1 MRDLE
6 KPGRSQVIARNGMAA
21 TSHSLSTLAAISMLQ
36 AGGNAMDAAITA
48 CAVQCVVE
56 PGSTGIG
63 GDCFA
68 LYMPRGTGKVVAFNG
83 SGRLPAA
90 ATLDAYRSAI
100 GVKAI
105 PRQSPFAVTV
115 PGAIDAWHQLLRDH
129 GTKTLAD
136 VLKPAIA
143 LAHDGYAV
151 TERVHTDWVEQEPVL
166 RVDPNAAR
174 MLLVDGKAPAIGTVH
189 RQPEL
194 ARTFETIAAV
204 GRDGFYKGAVAA
216 DLVDYLRS
224 HGGLHT
230 LADFEAAQ
238 GEYVAP
244 ISTDFR
250 GHAIWECPPNGQGI
264 VALLILNI
272 LSGFKAEG
280 SPVSLERYHRE
291 IEATRLAYAVRNAA
305 VADPAMARVP
315 VDDLLS
321 SSLADK
327 LRAMIA
333 SRRRIQELP
342 AYVPPKHADTV
353 YITVVDKDRNA
364 ASFINSTFNTF
375 GSGLVG
381 PKTGVVLHNRGISFS
396 LVEGHP
402 NAVAPRKRPMHTIIP
417 GMAVKAGKA
426 AMSFGVMGGHYQAMG
441 QASFVSKVYD
451 YDMEMQEAMNLPRVF
466 PLPGTSQVEYELTL
480 DPSVAAGLTSM
491 GYELVRPLRPIGG
504 AQAVAIDWVNGVLTG
519 ASDPR
524 KDGCALGY

>member
-1 MRDLE
+1 
-6 KPGRSQVIARNGMAA
+6 MAA
-21 TSHSLSTLAAISMLQ
+21 TSHPLSTLAAISTLQ
-36 AGGNAMDAAITA
+36 SGGNAMDAAITA

-68 LYMPRGTGKVVAFNG
+68 LYMPRGKGKVVAFNG

-90 ATLDAYRSAI
+90 ATLEAYHKAV
-100 GVKAI
+100 GDKAI
-105 PRQSPFAVTV
+105 PRQSPFAVTI

-129 GTKTLAD
+129 GTRSLGE

-143 LAHDGYAV
+143 LAHDGYAIS
-151 TERVHTDWVEQEPVL
+151 ERVHVDWVEQEPL
-166 RVDPNAAR
+166 LGADPGAAR
-174 MLLVDGKAPAIGTVH
+174 MLLAGGKAPATGSVH

-194 ARTFETIAAV
+194 ARTLELIAAG
-204 GRDGFYKGAVAA
+204 GRDAFYTGSVAA
-216 DLVDYLRS
+216 DIVDYLRS
-224 HGGLHT
+224 LGGLHT
-230 LADFEAAQ
+230 LSDFAEAK
-238 GEYVAP
+238 GDYVTP
-244 ISTDFR
+244 ISTGFR
-250 GHAIWECPPNGQGI
+250 GHQIWECPPNGQGI

-272 LSGFKAEG
+272 LSGFKTKG

-305 VADPAMARVP
+305 LADPAMAEVP
-315 VDDLLS
+315 VADLLS
-321 SSLADK
+321 SSLADR
-327 LRAMIA
+327 LRAMIVA
-333 SRRRIQELP
+333 GKRIDSLP
-342 AYVPPKHADTV
+342 AYMPPKHSDTV

-375 GSGLVG
+375 GSGLVA
-381 PKTGVVLHNRGISFS
+381 PRSGVVLHNRAISFS
-396 LVEGHP
+396 LVPGHP
-402 NAVAPRKRPMHTIIP
+402 NQVAPRKRPMHTIIP

-441 QASFVSKVYD
+441 QASFVSKVYGYGMD
-451 YDMEMQEAMNLPRVF
+451 MQEAMNLPRVF
-466 PLPGTSQVEYELTL
+466 PLPGTAQVEYELTL
-480 DPSVAAGLTSM
+480 DPEVADGLKAM

-504 AQAVAIDWVNGVLTG
+504 SQAISIDWKNGVLIG

>member
-1 MRDLE
+1 VRDLE
-6 KPGRSQVIARNGMAA
+6 KPGRSQVLARNGMAA
-21 TSHSLSTLAAISMLQ
+21 TSHPLSTLAAINMLQ
-36 AGGNAMDAAITA
+36 SGGNAMDAAITA

-68 LYMPRGTGKVVAFNG
+68 LFMPRGEGKVVAFNG

-90 ATLDAYRSAI
+90 ATLQAYH
-100 GVKAI
+100 KAVGEKVI
-105 PRQSPFAVTV
+105 PRQSPFAVTI

-129 GTKTLAD
+129 GTRTLAE

-143 LAHDGYAV
+143 LAHDGCAIS
-151 TERVHTDWVEQEPVL
+151 ERVHVDWVEQEAL
-166 RVDPNAAR
+166 LNADPGAAR
-174 MLLVDGKAPAIGTVH
+174 ILLVGGKAPAVGSVH

-194 ARTFETIAAV
+194 ARTLEAIAAG
-204 GRDGFYKGAVAA
+204 GRDAFYKGPVAA
-216 DLVDYLRS
+216 DMVDHLRS
-224 HGGLHT
+224 LGGLHT
-230 LADFEAAQ
+230 LADFEEAR

-244 ISTDFR
+244 ISTGFR
-250 GHAIWECPPNGQGI
+250 GHDIWECPPNGQGV

-305 VADPAMARVP
+305 LADPAMAHVP
-315 VDDLLS
+315 VEDLLS
-321 SSLADK
+321 PALADK
-327 LRAMIA
+327 LRAMIVKGKC
-333 SRRRIQELP
+333 IETLP
-342 AYVPPKHADTV
+342 AYVPPRHSDTV

-375 GSGLVG
+375 GSGLVA
-381 PKTGVVLHNRGISFS
+381 PRSGVVLHNRATSFS
-396 LVEGHP
+396 LVAGHP
-402 NAVAPRKRPMHTIIP
+402 NQVAPRKRPMHTIIP
-417 GMAVKAGKA
+417 GMAVKDGRV

-451 YDMEMQEAMNLPRVF
+451 YGMEMQEAMNLPRVF

-480 DPSVAAGLTSM
+480 DPMVMDGLKAM

-504 AQAVAIDWVNGVLTG
+504 AQAVSIDWKNGVLTG